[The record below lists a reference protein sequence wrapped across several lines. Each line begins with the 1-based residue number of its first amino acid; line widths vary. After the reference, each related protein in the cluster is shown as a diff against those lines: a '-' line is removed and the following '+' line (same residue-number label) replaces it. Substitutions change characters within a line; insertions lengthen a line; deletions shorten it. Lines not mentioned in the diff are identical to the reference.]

1 VNPDV
6 DTATDAD
13 RHIASIFFGDAA
25 GWVMRRV
32 AGGLSGSVVYR
43 CERLGES
50 FAMKRWPEG
59 TTARRVD
66 EVHAVIAQAR
76 RSIGIVPQL
85 QTSSLASTRLSY
97 EGFHYELATWMPGEP
112 IEDSPPEPT
121 AGIVIPGFDAA
132 ESSSDETPLGTA
144 SRVDSSRVESS
155 HSESATP
162 QAPRR
167 TLAAVEAGGEAIARF
182 HDSVHRFGQQSAPP
196 PAVLRRLGRI
206 EKLKTELPEA
216 IRRRETL
223 SPTLRAAADWL
234 DREGMRRL
242 TAAHETLGQWAGRM
256 VPCQM
261 VLRDVHRGHILFR
274 DAAVSGVVDFDAVG
288 HDTIAADLARWA
300 SGFCD
305 PRVDPAEVL
314 DAAVAGY
321 RRLGHVSAC
330 QQDLAEAISK
340 ASWVILIA
348 NWVVWSSL
356 GQRNFS
362 ECKGLVDRRVSDLMR
377 RMGAG
382 AVRTGA

>member
-1 VNPDV
+1 VERGGVNTDL

-13 RHIASIFFGDAA
+13 RHIASLFFGHAD
-25 GWVMRRV
+25 GVVLHRV

-50 FAMKRWPEG
+50 FALKRWPEG
-59 TTARRVD
+59 TPARRVD
-66 EVHAVIAQAR
+66 EVHAVITQAR
-76 RSIGIVPQL
+76 RSLGVVPEL
-85 QTSSLASTRLSY
+85 RTSTLASTRLSY
-97 EGFHYELATWMPGEP
+97 DGFHYEMATWMPGEP
-112 IEDSPPEPT
+112 LEDAPPDPT
-121 AGIVIPGFDAA
+121 PQIVIPGFDDSDSLPA
-132 ESSSDETPLGTA
+132 ETRP
-144 SRVDSSRVESS
+144 
-155 HSESATP
+155 P
-162 QAPRR
+162 QSPRR
-167 TLAAVEAGGEAIARF
+167 ILAAVEAGGEAIARF

-206 EKLKTELPEA
+206 EKLKSELPEA

-234 DREGMRRL
+234 DREGARRL
-242 TAAHETLGQWAGRM
+242 AAAHETLGQWAGRM

-305 PRVDPAEVL
+305 PGVDPSEVL

-330 QQDLAEAISK
+330 QRDLAEAISK
-340 ASWVILIA
+340 ASWVILMA